1 MTIHS
6 HPVPL
11 YAVEPNPNIQ
21 FKILYEDEELLVVL
35 KPPRL
40 PSQPGK
46 GHEHDTLLNGL
57 FALYGKLL
65 QNLGAERD
73 YGLLHR
79 LDKNA
84 SGLLVVALRNRSY
97 DALRKAFSGRTVRK
111 YYWAVC
117 AKTPKSASGVIRLP
131 IAEQGGTPSTSRGPG
146 TPKTAR
152 ITKSGKP
159 AVTAYRVLD
168 SSPFG
173 SLVEARPLTGR
184 LHQVRVHLE
193 AIGCP
198 ILGDEFYTTSAVRG
212 ASARLALHSHRLAF
226 THPTTGETVDVKS
239 PWPSD
244 LRRVLSKLK
253 LHRPD
258 LPPPGVKSARTA
270 EAEAPG
276 ADLDADDAGAD
287 E

>member
-1 MTIHS
+1 M
-6 HPVPL
+6 PL

-40 PSQPGK
+40 PTQPGK
-46 GHEHDTLLNGL
+46 GHESDTLLNGL

-65 QNLGAERD
+65 QNLGAQRD

-97 DALRKAFSGRTVRK
+97 DTLRKAFSGRTVRK

-131 IAEQGGTPSTSRGPG
+131 IAEQGGTASTSRGPG

-152 ITKSGKP
+152 ITKFGKP
-159 AVTAYRVLD
+159 AITAYRVLD

-226 THPTTGETVDVKS
+226 THPTTGKPIDIRT

-258 LPPPGVKSARTA
+258 LPGAGMGIAKAGGLDDPARDSL
-270 EAEAPG
+270 E
-276 ADLDADDAGAD
+276 D
-287 E
+287 ENVAN

>member
-1 MTIHS
+1 M
-6 HPVPL
+6 PL
-11 YAVEPNPNIQ
+11 FAVDPNPSIQ
-21 FKILYEDEELLVVL
+21 FKILHEDEELLVVL

-40 PSQPGK
+40 PTQPGK
-46 GHEHDTLLNGL
+46 GHESDTLLNGL

-65 QNLGAERD
+65 QNLGAQRD
-73 YGLLHR
+73 FGLLHR

-97 DALRKAFSGRTVRK
+97 DTLRKAFAGRMVRK

-117 AKTPKSASGVIRLP
+117 AKTPKTMTGVIRLP
-131 IAEQGGTPSTSRGPG
+131 IAEQGGTNSTSRGPG

-152 ITKSGKP
+152 ITKAGKP
-159 AVTAYRVLD
+159 AITAYRVLD

-173 SLVEARPLTGR
+173 SLIEARPLTGR

-198 ILGDEFYTTSAVRG
+198 ILGDEFYASSAVKQ
-212 ASARLALHSHRLAF
+212 ASSRLALHSHRLAF
-226 THPTTGETVDVKS
+226 KHPTTGEPMDIRT

-258 LPPPGVKSARTA
+258 LPGAAPAVT
-270 EAEAPG
+270 EAVNERDG
-276 ADLDADDAGAD
+276 DVDS
-287 E
+287 EE